1 MAMKRVRKL
10 EQMGLQSAPKDS
22 KTVALQLDGD
32 EFDVL
37 VAAIRAS
44 AKVWRQAA
52 KTSTQEADPEE
63 ERKVT
68 RQMVK
73 EAKFLEGM
81 ATRLVHAAA
90 VQP

>member
-22 KTVALQLDGD
+22 KTVALQLSGD

-44 AKVWRQAA
+44 AKLWRRAA
-52 KTSTQEADPEE
+52 STPTQEGDSEAELQTN
-63 ERKVT
+63 RVLL
-68 RQMVK
+68 K
-73 EAKFLEGM
+73 EAKFLERI
-81 ATRLVHAAA
+81 ATRMVDAAA